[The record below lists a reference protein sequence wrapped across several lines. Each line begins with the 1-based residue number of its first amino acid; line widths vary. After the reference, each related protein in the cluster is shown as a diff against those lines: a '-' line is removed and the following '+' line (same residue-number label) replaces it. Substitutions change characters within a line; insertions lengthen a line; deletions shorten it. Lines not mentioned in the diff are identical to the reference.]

1 MITHMPKYWSRHCLA
16 AIFIALTCSVFL
28 PAGCNTNKNLR
39 VPELNSKLKE
49 FSESNWDYLAALW
62 PSDEEL
68 RRYRASVSIV
78 PPDVVEGASSE
89 IRTYIKKEWLPANL
103 DNRLIPM
110 KDWVRTQRF
119 GTTTPIQFEY
129 EVDVLIAEFS
139 TKGYNI
145 RIQEFPYAGVG
156 VLISPVKP
164 NEEIADIEDYISNS
178 ISTFLNF
185 PPSKLGNIE
194 YMLQHTQNGADRK
207 IFYGKLTCEWN
218 LDWDGVLST
227 DRGFTSYEQFRHRKW
242 WNSMTVWTDG
252 YSVFLCISASTP
264 EDYVEPTPTA
274 RIDDFAVESRF

>member
-1 MITHMPKYWSRHCLA
+1 MSHVHKGCSRRCLA
-16 AIFIALTCSVFL
+16 GDTHCTYLFNMLL
-28 PAGCNTNKNLR
+28 PAECDTNKNIR

-68 RRYRASVSIV
+68 RRYRASLSIV
-78 PPDVVEGASSE
+78 PPDVVESASSE

-103 DNRLIPM
+103 ENRLIPM
-110 KDWVRTQRF
+110 KDWVRTQRSRYEP
-119 GTTTPIQFEY
+119 TPTHFEY

-139 TKGYNI
+139 TKRYNI
-145 RIQEFPYAGVG
+145 RIQEFFPYAGIG

-194 YMLQHTQNGADRK
+194 YMLEP
-207 IFYGKLTCEWN
+207 Y
-218 LDWDGVLST
+218 S
-227 DRGFTSYEQFRHRKW
+227 KW
-242 WNSMTVWTDG
+242 
-252 YSVFLCISASTP
+252 
-264 EDYVEPTPTA
+264 
-274 RIDDFAVESRF
+274 RR